1 MPVRLRP
8 VRRARLGVRPT
19 GGRAPAL
26 NIVSIG
32 DQLFER
38 VASHAAARVW
48 DLVKT
53 VKLLGAPARLSL
65 WPLLSVWRRR
75 PWRVCLPCVR
85 DVPLTIDLDM
95 QYRT

>member
-1 MPVRLRP
+1 MPDP
-8 VRRARLGVRPT
+8 ADIIGVVMVGFNHSI

-53 VKLLGAPARLSL
+53 VKLLGEWSGHNNFPTGSTPALS
-65 WPLLSVWRRR
+65 S
-75 PWRVCLPCVR
+75 
-85 DVPLTIDLDM
+85 
-95 QYRT
+95 QSAFYHAF